1 MLKRWVIQTGIIA
14 AGAVVAIGTLQHG
27 SPIARVPLVKQLAAG
42 DSAAD
47 AKLSSLIVASAP
59 TVAPS
64 AAMIR
69 GGLDNGTNHPRI
81 DYWVNRLSTTM
92 AGGFKTSLG
101 RMQKYA
107 DMIGDKLEN
116 KSMPKD
122 LIYLALIESEFNP
135 NAKSKVK
142 AVGMWQFMKGT
153 AKQYGLAVG
162 KKVDERKNPK
172 RSTDAALSYLSSLH
186 DRLGSWYLAAA
197 AYNSGEGTVLKALK
211 NVTGQTKGTDDDFFR
226 IMSKLP
232 KETQDY
238 VPKLIAAA
246 RVGNEPE
253 KYGLTTRA
261 SPSRSS
267 TIASAQRD
275 QKAVTQ

>member
-14 AGAVVAIGTLQHG
+14 AGAVVALGTLRHD
-27 SPIARVPLVKQLAAG
+27 SPIAKAPLVQQLAAG
-42 DSAAD
+42 DSAAR
-47 AKLSSLIVASAP
+47 AKLNSLTSASSATSS
-59 TVAPS
+59 TVS
-64 AAMIR
+64 S
-69 GGLDNGTNHPRI
+69 GGLDNGADHPRI
-81 DYWVNRLSTTM
+81 DYWVKRLSTTM
-92 AGGFKTSLG
+92 ADGFKVSLT
-101 RMQKYA
+101 RMEKYA
-107 DMIGDKLEN
+107 GMIGGKLDDKA
-116 KSMPKD
+116 MPKD

-135 NAKSKVK
+135 NAKSRVA
-142 AVGMWQFMKGT
+142 AVGLWQFMKGT

-172 RSTDAALSYLSSLH
+172 LSTDAALDYLSSLH

-211 NVTGQTKGTDDDFFR
+211 KVTGKTKGTDDDFFR
-226 IMSKLP
+226 IMPNLP

-246 RVGNEPE
+246 RVGNDPTR
-253 KYGLTTRA
+253 YGLTTP
-261 SPSRSS
+261 PSKSS

-275 QKAVTQ
+275 RRAVTQ

>member
-14 AGAVVAIGTLQHG
+14 AGAVVAVGTLQRG
-27 SPIARVPLVKQLAAG
+27 SSIAKAPLVKQLAAG
-42 DSAAD
+42 DSAAN
-47 AKLSSLIVASAP
+47 AKLSSLILASSAP
-59 TVAPS
+59 SP
-64 AAMIR
+64 AMVK
-69 GGLDNGTNHPRI
+69 GGLDNGINHPRI
-81 DYWVNRLSTTM
+81 DFWVNRLSTTM

-101 RMQKYA
+101 RMEKYA
-107 DMIGDKLEN
+107 DMIGNKLEN

-162 KKVDERKNPK
+162 KKVDERKNPR
-172 RSTDAALSYLSSLH
+172 RSTDAALTYLSSLH

-211 NVTGQTKGTDDDFFR
+211 SVTGKTKGTDDDFFR

-253 KYGLTTRA
+253 RYGLTMRA